1 MKKVILLG
9 LLMIGFMGLAQ
20 NVRGENKHR
29 DNLQDLSPEQMA
41 TLQTKRMTLALD
53 LNEAQQKQLQ
63 KVNLDQAISREEKM
77 KEMKTKK
84 EGGEMT
90 KPTSDERYTMHTE
103 KLDKQIAHKAQMK
116 QLLSKEQYE
125 KWEKMQHR
133 KGHHK
138 RDGNQGRKEHRR
150 TKN

>member
-9 LLMIGFMGLAQ
+9 LLMIGFIGLAQ
-20 NVRGENKHR
+20 NDRGENR
-29 DNLQDLSPEQMA
+29 NRGNLEDLSPEQMA

-63 KVNLDQAISREEKM
+63 KINLDQATSRKEKM
-77 KEMKTKK
+77 DEMKEKR
-84 EGGEMT
+84 ESGEMT
-90 KPTSDERYTMHTE
+90 KPSSEERYAMQTSKM
-103 KLDKQIAHKAQMK
+103 DKQIAHKAQMK

-125 KWEKMQHR
+125 KWEKMDRR

-138 RDGNQGRKEHRR
+138 SQREHRSKEHHR